1 MYWFEK
7 YLLIDASLLFII
19 PDKKYWEKVR
29 VITAILDGLTINVDV
44 QMNRYANTSPVRSW
58 TEPIPIGEY
67 IHIKSF
73 IKKNI

>member
-1 MYWFEK
+1 MT
-7 YLLIDASLLFII
+7 

-29 VITAILDGLTINVDV
+29 VRTAILDGLATNAVV
-44 QMNRYANTSPVRSW
+44 QMNRYANISPVRSW

-67 IHIKSF
+67 IHIQSS